1 MKTVCSVIGRTVQ
14 GLRTIAVWVVVA
26 CFVYMTLAVLAQV
39 FGRYVFNYSISWT
52 EETAKFAQIWVVLI
66 GAGITMRRGLH
77 VAVDVLAAMLPLNL
91 ARVLMVV
98 VAAGCLWFLGI
109 VIYGSLPLIELGW
122 MFERSPVLLVPMWII
137 YLCLPIGAFYFA
149 FEMILSPCLRVALPA
164 SFAGAV
170 KRISASSRPRVQATM
185 LVVRSQVGRC
195 TSMVISE

>member
-91 ARVLMVV
+91 ARALMVL

-122 MFERSPVLLVPMWII
+122 KFETSPVLQIPMWII
-137 YLCLPIGAFYFA
+137 YLCLPLGAIYFGI
-149 FEMILSPCLRVALPA
+149 EIVLSV
-164 SFAGAV
+164 FA
-170 KRISASSRPRVQATM
+170 RWDNPTNQRPDSQTESAS
-185 LVVRSQVGRC
+185 
-195 TSMVISE
+195 